1 MTKPSLLKVAGRS
14 LFFYAIDM
22 AIAMC
27 GFIFGFGL
35 EVKSWPAL
43 ICFLILS
50 RWVTHVILM
59 AFMRSD
65 ITAGVKMEDDG
76 GSRADTCDYLLLTH

>member
-43 ICFLILS
+43 ICFLIMS
-50 RWVTHVILM
+50 RWPAKGQPQPQQAKGL
-59 AFMRSD
+59 
-65 ITAGVKMEDDG
+65 AGHSTG
-76 GSRADTCDYLLLTH
+76 ANG